1 MKLSMTISA
10 VALCAAPALTIFALA
25 TFGLAGSASAQPAPK
40 LDPACFANA
49 PWEVDASQGP
59 IRVFGC
65 RAPAKIAAPD
75 SNGWIEFDRPKATD
89 GTDAGWIRA
98 KMEKILPSGA
108 WVFDVQDNGGGSGVF
123 PYRVTGTP
131 GPKGVLAKA
140 GLKIDALPAGH

>member
-10 VALCAAPALTIFALA
+10 AAFCAASALA
-25 TFGLAGSASAQPAPK
+25 TVLLAGSASAQPAPS

-75 SNGWIEFDRPKATD
+75 KDGWIEFDRPKAKD

-98 KMEKILPSGA
+98 KMEKVMANGA

-123 PYRVTGTP
+123 PYRVTGKP